1 MVELK
6 LFLMPPLKRSGRLG
20 HDSSFRGPFYYFASK
35 TEFDEMPLNAVKTH
49 QGQLR
54 RVALGKCIYLKI
66 G

>member
-20 HDSSFRGPFYYFASK
+20 HDSSLEDRFIILHQK
-35 TEFDEMPLNAVKTH
+35 HEFDEMPLNAVKTH
-49 QGQLR
+49 QERFGR
-54 RVALGKCIYLKI
+54 IALGKCIYLKI